1 MNLAHPIAYI
11 ELDCCFFLSLLFLLQ
26 LLRVF
31 PLDFKMVL
39 RLFPQSSVFTPS
51 KTTCCFRDIF
61 KSLSLLEEKL

>member
-51 KTTCCFRDIF
+51 KTDAAY
-61 KSLSLLEEKL
+61 